1 MPAACGPYMRAGSLP
16 MAGRPHVVSRNLIRL
31 TPSLPTSCASRPRL
45 ITFIDEHDE
54 VASFQV
60 AIAASMIGNSA
71 SPGIAAVPAASIVTY
86 TQLDSQCSGLPPSV
100 GPVRT
105 KPAG

>member
-1 MPAACGPYMRAGSLP
+1 MRAGSLP
-16 MAGRPHVVSRNLIRL
+16 TAGRPHVVSRILIRL
-31 TPSLPTSCASRPRL
+31 TPSLPTSSASRPRL
-45 ITFIDEHDE
+45 VTFIDEHDD

-60 AIAASMIGNSA
+60 ASAASMIASSVASGNA
-71 SPGIAAVPAASIVTY
+71 LVPAASIVTK

-100 GPVRT
+100 GPGRT